1 MGALELVRSM
11 TPGRANAHT
20 FNEKERDPRITPWE
34 EEPTPEAGPRK
45 PRGRT
50 MRDWLVLAAAFLLA
64 LYVIGFLL
72 SGITDSPSGATSLFS
87 SGAHVAWIPIQG
99 EIVSNGSSGTVN
111 DGIVVDALDRANKD
125 PAIDAIFLDIDSP
138 GGSVVASKQIV
149 AKIREID
156 KPVVSWIGEL
166 GASGAYYIA
175 ASSDYI
181 ISDGDSITGSI
192 GVISILP
199 NFTGLMEKLGVQM
212 DSIKTGELKDV
223 GSPYNTLTDEEKAIF
238 QGLVDE
244 AFVAFVNDLR
254 TFRGDRLNQSKFDGV
269 LDGRIV
275 SGRQA
280 LDIGLVDQV
289 GTRQEALLKVSEL
302 AGFEGK
308 PTLHPFIEEEFT
320 LSDLIFSSGV
330 QFGKGFVSSI
340 ESKSTNDPSIQA
352 K

>member
-1 MGALELVRSM
+1 M

-20 FNEKERDPRITPWE
+20 LNEKERDPRITPWDE
-34 EEPTPEAGPRK
+34 EQPVEAGPRK
-45 PRGRT
+45 PRGRS
-50 MRDWLVLAAAFLLA
+50 MRDWLVLAAAFFLA

-72 SGITDSPSGATSLFS
+72 SGLTDTPSGASSLFS
-87 SGAHVAWIPIQG
+87 TGAHVAWIPIQG
-99 EIVSNGSSGTVN
+99 EIVSNGGSGTVN
-111 DGIVVDALDRANKD
+111 DVTIIDALSRASND

-181 ISDGDSITGSI
+181 VSDGDSITGSI

-199 NFTGLMEKLGVQM
+199 NFTGLMEKLGVQV
-212 DSIKTGELKDV
+212 DSVKTGELKDV
-223 GSPYNTLTDEEKAIF
+223 GSPYNTLTEEERAIF

-244 AFVAFVNDLR
+244 AFTAFVSDLR

-308 PTLHPFIEEEFT
+308 PALTSFIEEEFS

-330 QFGKGFVSSI
+330 QFGKGFQSSLYS
-340 ESKSTNDPSIQA
+340 ETQSGTLEA

>member
-1 MGALELVRSM
+1 
-11 TPGRANAHT
+11 
-20 FNEKERDPRITPWE
+20 
-34 EEPTPEAGPRK
+34 
-45 PRGRT
+45 
-50 MRDWLVLAAAFLLA
+50 
-64 LYVIGFLL
+64 
-72 SGITDSPSGATSLFS
+72 LFS
-87 SGAHVAWIPIQG
+87 TGANVAWIPIQG
-99 EIVSNGSSGTVN
+99 EIVSNGGSGTVN
-111 DGIVVDALDRANKD
+111 DQVVVDALQRAAD
-125 PAIDAIFLDIDSP
+125 DSTIDAIFLDIDSP

-149 AKIREID
+149 AQIRQID
-156 KPVVSWIGEL
+156 KPVVAWIGEL

-181 ISDGDSITGSI
+181 IADGDSITGSI

-223 GSPYNTLTDEEKAIF
+223 GSPYNILTDEEKAVF

-244 AFVAFVNDLR
+244 AFTSFVNDLR
-254 TFRGDRLNQSKFDGV
+254 SFREERLVETKFDGV

-280 LDIGLVDQV
+280 LDIGLIDQV

-308 PTLHPFIEEEFT
+308 PALIPFIEEEFS
-320 LSDLIFSSGV
+320 LSDLFFSSGA

-340 ESKSTNDPSIQA
+340 ESKGVQNPSIQA